1 MWIQVSPLPRAS
13 FPRAR
18 PSEIS
23 CITGSGRWGER
34 MEGEERSPAAKTGS
48 EQQTFVRK
56 IEAQEGSLQNST
68 EESED
73 STLEE
78 SPDSGKETRKH
89 RFSLVQRKGT
99 SSRERDSSVES
110 GSSRVAPHN
119 WGAPDTIRDEG
130 PLEFARGP
138 GSPPL
143 VRLSPHEP
151 PSGSTSRN
159 LGDKSE
165 LELENLLESREAM
178 QRAYWAELQNR
189 LPLPLAHLMEDEALQ
204 ILTKSLQ
211 SYRKGIG
218 KDHKLTQQLQRHV
231 EKLRRNQKYRQF
243 T

>member
-1 MWIQVSPLPRAS
+1 
-13 FPRAR
+13 
-18 PSEIS
+18 
-23 CITGSGRWGER
+23 
-34 MEGEERSPAAKTGS
+34 MEGQDGSAPAKAGS
-48 EQQTFVRK
+48 QQQTFVRR
-56 IEAQEGSLQNST
+56 IEAREGSLQNST

-73 STLEE
+73 SPWEE
-78 SPDSGKETRKH
+78 SPPDSRKETRKH
-89 RFSLVQRKGT
+89 RFSLVQRISK

-119 WGAPDTIRDEG
+119 EG

-138 GSPPL
+138 SKTLREEGT
-143 VRLSPHEP
+143 RHEL
-151 PSGSTSRN
+151 PSGSTSPSV
-159 LGDKSE
+159 GDPADNSE
-165 LELENLLESREAM
+165 LEFENLLESREAM
-178 QRAYWAELQNR
+178 HRAYWAELQNR

-231 EKLRRNQKYRQF
+231 DKLLRNQKYRQF